1 MVPLAQRKQSLE
13 DNLDSETLIL
23 VPSLSPFPVPVSL
36 PVLFVFLLFFFYI
49 LIPHPVNPL
58 RNPEGFP
65 LKFRSGTMSA
75 SRKILKS

>member
-36 PVLFVFLLFFFYI
+36 PVLFVFLLFFFT
-49 LIPHPVNPL
+49 
-58 RNPEGFP
+58 F
-65 LKFRSGTMSA
+65 
-75 SRKILKS
+75 